1 MPVAV
6 VRMARSSDTKKT
18 TTIKKP
24 TTTRPGRVRLRS
36 VPESTENSNICRLLS
51 CEPVRCTRRRWASE
65 TSHLAVVNSRAA
77 HGLQEPFSAQPRAI
91 ARLARKSRSR
101 RFETS
106 RSLILWV
113 TSGAPANG
121 VGSPSDLDELGSLNI
136 SITGLRAADRN
147 LLGGGHASGTHH
159 CHSNNKY
166 QGSHPTFLRTE
177 YRRQFLT
184 AGESLEAREVFG
196 PNRAGTGRIYR
207 KP

>member
-1 MPVAV
+1 
-6 VRMARSSDTKKT
+6 MA
-18 TTIKKP
+18 
-24 TTTRPGRVRLRS
+24 
-36 VPESTENSNICRLLS
+36 
-51 CEPVRCTRRRWASE
+51 
-65 TSHLAVVNSRAA
+65 
-77 HGLQEPFSAQPRAI
+77 FSAQPRAI

-166 QGSHPTFLRTE
+166 QGSHSTFLRPE

-184 AGESLEAREVFG
+184 AGESLETREVLSRICLSLPYAHSDAPQFG
-196 PNRAGTGRIYR
+196 LSESVAQGRRARL
-207 KP
+207 

>member
-1 MPVAV
+1 
-6 VRMARSSDTKKT
+6 MARSSDTKKT

-51 CEPVRCTRRRWASE
+51 CEPVRCTRRRWASG
-65 TSHLAVVNSRAA
+65 TRHHLAVVNSRAA
-77 HGLQEPFSAQPRAI
+77 HGLQEPFRAQPRAI

-136 SITGLRAADRN
+136 SITGLRAADRH
-147 LLGGGHASGTHH
+147 LLGSGHASGTHH

-184 AGESLEAREVFG
+184 AGESL
-196 PNRAGTGRIYR
+196 
-207 KP
+207 